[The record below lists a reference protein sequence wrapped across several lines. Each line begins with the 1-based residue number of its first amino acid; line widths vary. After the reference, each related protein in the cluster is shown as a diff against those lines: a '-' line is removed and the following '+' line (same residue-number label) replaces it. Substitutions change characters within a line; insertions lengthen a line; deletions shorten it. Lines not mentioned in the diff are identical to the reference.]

1 MVPPQQPIEL
11 QTLARELDL
20 KDHHFLHQNT
30 ECNVYRDDLEDIHKN
45 KGYGV
50 LVTFLSCQIVI
61 GFDES
66 IRAEGMR
73 RVTRHF
79 IRMLQRNA
87 EMPNDLVYDSACT
100 LRLHWNRHFETAFL
114 QRSKHTEKL
123 INMTIVIDRFH
134 MKNHRRQM
142 CQGEMKADH
151 PIHNGKFN
159 GINTEL
165 CEQYFNYLSRLKA
178 SLRTFN
184 YPASSI
190 FLLLLFHLRNCSKSG
205 ISPSSVGIAKL
216 FINPDIFPIRKRMNS
231 FSRSEDIEE
240 QDAQDVWGI
249 SNNNA

>member
-1 MVPPQQPIEL
+1 M
-11 QTLARELDL
+11 
-20 KDHHFLHQNT
+20 
-30 ECNVYRDDLEDIHKN
+30 YRDDLEDIHKN

-79 IRMLQRNA
+79 LRMLQRNC

-100 LRLHWNRHFETAFL
+100 LRLHWHRHIGTAFL
-114 QRSKHTEKL
+114 QRSPLTEKL

-134 MKNHRRQM
+134 MKNHKRQM
-142 CQGEMKADH
+142 CQGEMRADH
-151 PIHNGKFN
+151 PIHNGRFDK
-159 GINTEL
+159 INTEL

-190 FLLLLFHLRNCSKSG
+190 FLLILFHLRNCSKSG
-205 ISPSSVGIAKL
+205 ISSSTIGIARSR
-216 FINPDIFPIRKRMNS
+216 INSNLFPIRKRMNS
-231 FSRSEDIEE
+231 LSRYESIQDNDAEDMQELFE
-240 QDAQDVWGI
+240 A
-249 SNNNA
+249 NT